1 MTNLNVNKFFYL
13 ILTFFLLLFFGSIVL
28 VDGYPHNNDILH
40 IFKISSLPDNL
51 KFVNGS
57 FLPGYTYYSLIFSNS
72 LIILTFLICVLIIT
86 SSLILI
92 KLIKSVSL
100 NQSDKEKLILYIYS
114 LLLHII
120 IITTVGL
127 NHSDCIFVLLFYNGL
142 LYFVYGYYYSK
153 IQYNYL
159 VGALII
165 GISLLFR
172 HHGLIAII
180 LIFINF
186 IFFEINYLKKK
197 LNLISSKLILISITI
212 LFPLIIS
219 QLHILTIDA
228 NAEWQ
233 TTLKLNYFVYGH
245 TWGDWRDI
253 KNILNSEQSR
263 NFNILN
269 VETNHLIKV
278 ILGHIKSTFVIIY
291 PFILCFLIS
300 FFISKKKIIIISL
313 IIFIIYLLIISPGYG
328 RGYYPALFFC
338 LIPILI
344 NYKKFINNKI
354 LSILIFIFL
363 SGHLIY
369 IAERYIENTVKYY
382 SINKDI
388 KENVVKIL
396 NNKKIRYENIFS
408 DDYSFYSTQ
417 LDGDI
422 NKICNWG
429 GWILAHPYYKNY
441 YPKDA
446 ILRKNKNYC
455 DVKAV
460 ITRDEKFANKYMN
473 TNIYKQIYKTEKFF
487 ILTID

>member
-1 MTNLNVNKFFYL
+1 MTNLDVRKLFNIILVSYIITL
-13 ILTFFLLLFFGSIVL
+13 IGSFIL
-28 VDGYPHNNDILH
+28 VGGYPHNNDILH

-51 KFVNGS
+51 KFINGS
-57 FLPGYTYYSLIFSNS
+57 FLPGYTYYSLIFSSS
-72 LIILTFLICVLIIT
+72 LIILTFVISVLIIT
-86 SSLILI
+86 SSLMLM
-92 KLIKSVSL
+92 KLIKIVSL
-100 NQSDKEKLILYIYS
+100 NQSNKEKLILYIYS

-142 LYFVYGYYYSK
+142 LFFVYSYFFSK
-153 IQYNYL
+153 IKYSYL
-159 VGALII
+159 VGSLII

-186 IFFEINYLKKK
+186 IFFETYYLKKK
-197 LNLISSKLILISITI
+197 LKLISIKLILISITA

-219 QLHILTIDA
+219 QLHILTIGA

-253 KNILNSEQSR
+253 KSILNSEQSR
-263 NFNILN
+263 NFNIFN
-269 VETNHLIKV
+269 VETNHLIMI
-278 ILGHIKSTFVIIY
+278 ILGHIKNTLIIIY

-300 FFISKKKIIIISL
+300 FFISRKKIIIISL
-313 IIFIIYLLIISPGYG
+313 IIFLTYLLIISPGYG

-344 NYKKFINNKI
+344 NYKKFIYNKI
-354 LSILIFIFL
+354 LSILIFVFL
-363 SGHLIY
+363 LGHLIY
-369 IAERYIENTVKYY
+369 IMERYIENTVKVYY
-382 SINKDI
+382 VNKDI

-429 GWILAHPYYKNY
+429 GWILAHPYYENY
-441 YPKDA
+441 YPKDV
-446 ILRKNKNYC
+446 ILRKKNNYC
-455 DVKAV
+455 DVKAI

-473 TNIYKQIYKTEKFF
+473 TDIYKQIHKTKKFF
-487 ILTID
+487 ILTIK